1 MNRQR
6 AVSLV
11 KKMMTGGGATEEED
25 RAIMAELERLLPHP
39 GVSDLIFY
47 PKREMTAE
55 EIVDEA
61 LAYKPIILGPGDGKK

>member
-1 MNRQR
+1 
-6 AVSLV
+6 
-11 KKMMTGGGATEEED
+11 
-25 RAIMAELERLLPHP
+25 MAELEKLLPHP